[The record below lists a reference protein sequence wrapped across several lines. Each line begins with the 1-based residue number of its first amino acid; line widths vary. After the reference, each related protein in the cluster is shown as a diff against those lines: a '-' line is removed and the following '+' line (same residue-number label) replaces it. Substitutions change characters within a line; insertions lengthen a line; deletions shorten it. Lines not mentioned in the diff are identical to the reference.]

1 MTAEKFEDFCVA
13 GKELFLV
20 QNNSHKVYT
29 LLNWEEYG
37 LRITIPHEAVPLYDT
52 VEVAITALVGGEFIL
67 PEDTEL
73 VSAVYAIS
81 VSKQFLK
88 PVQLE
93 IQHCVSIEKPAH
105 SNYLSF
111 ATTPSDKASCEFQPV
126 KGAGVFSTGSRYGSI
141 SITEFSLWSV
151 IKNKLKRSMRLS
163 NTSIHPSQSSLS
175 PSTEAV
181 HSSIQHQPSPPIT
194 VSTTPLPV
202 VSQSSL
208 SPSTEAVHSSIQHQP
223 SPPITVST
231 TPLPV
236 VSQSSLSPST
246 EAVHSPTQ
254 HQPSPPI
261 TVSTTP
267 LPVVSQSSLS
277 PSTEAVHSSIQ
288 HQPSPPITVS
298 TTPLPVVSQS
308 SLSPSTE
315 AVHSPIQHQP
325 LPPVTISTT
334 PLPVIPE
341 ASPCSSESSPSITV
355 SSTTTLDN
363 TAPTDSSLLEG
374 MYTLQLYTCYY

>member
-13 GKELFLV
+13 GKELFVV

-105 SNYLSF
+105 RNYLSF
-111 ATTPSDKASCEFQPV
+111 ATASSDKASCEFRPV
-126 KGAGVFSTGSRYGSI
+126 KGAGEFFIGSRYGSI

-151 IKNKLKRSMRLS
+151 IKKKLKRNTRSS
-163 NTSIHPSQSSLS
+163 STSIHP
-175 PSTEAV
+175 P
-181 HSSIQHQPSPPIT
+181 
-194 VSTTPLPV
+194 

-208 SPSTEAVHSSIQHQP
+208 SSPTEAVD
-223 SPPITVST
+223 
-231 TPLPV
+231 
-236 VSQSSLSPST
+236 
-246 EAVHSPTQ
+246 SPTQ

-261 TVSTTP
+261 TV
-267 LPVVSQSSLS
+267 
-277 PSTEAVHSSIQ
+277 
-288 HQPSPPITVS
+288 
-298 TTPLPVVSQS
+298 
-308 SLSPSTE
+308 
-315 AVHSPIQHQP
+315 
-325 LPPVTISTT
+325 STT

-374 MYTLQLYTCYY
+374 MYHYIAVTCYY

>member
-81 VSKQFLK
+81 VSKPLLK

-111 ATTPSDKASCEFQPV
+111 ATAPSDRSPYQLQPLT
-126 KGAGVFSTGSRYGSI
+126 GAGEFPISSRYGSLY
-141 SITEFSLWSV
+141 ITEFSLWSI
-151 IKNKLKRSMRLS
+151 IKKKLRRNIRSS
-163 NTSIHPSQSSLS
+163 SPSIHPPTSQPSLS
-175 PSTEAV
+175 PSTEV
-181 HSSIQHQPSPPIT
+181 RSP
-194 VSTTPLPV
+194 
-202 VSQSSL
+202 
-208 SPSTEAVHSSIQHQP
+208 
-223 SPPITVST
+223 
-231 TPLPV
+231 
-236 VSQSSLSPST
+236 
-246 EAVHSPTQ
+246 
-254 HQPSPPI
+254 
-261 TVSTTP
+261 
-267 LPVVSQSSLS
+267 
-277 PSTEAVHSSIQ
+277 
-288 HQPSPPITVS
+288 
-298 TTPLPVVSQS
+298 
-308 SLSPSTE
+308 
-315 AVHSPIQHQP
+315 
-325 LPPVTISTT
+325 
-334 PLPVIPE
+334 
-341 ASPCSSESSPSITV
+341 V

-363 TAPTDSSLLEG
+363 TAPTDNSSLEG
-374 MYTLQLYTCYY
+374 KCMYIHCTYLLVIIYRSSSFKILLWSSGI